1 MVEGLVLNHNL
12 SILAVDRDTNTPLAV
27 VLNGVMEENEAL
39 VSRSEVR
46 NILVTWTLEALILSV
61 KLQLNYGLTK
71 IVVYDSHISGSN
83 ISNPKQFFLDQRRFK
98 RNYL

>member
-39 VSRSEVR
+39 VPRSEVR
-46 NILVTWTLEALILSV
+46 NILVTLTLEALVLSV

-71 IVVYDSHISGSN
+71 IVVYD
-83 ISNPKQFFLDQRRFK
+83 RETTFK
-98 RNYL
+98 KLLILAM

>member
-46 NILVTWTLEALILSV
+46 NILVTLTLEASTLSV
-61 KLQLNYGLTK
+61 QLQLNYGLTK
-71 IVVYDSHISGSN
+71 IVVHD
-83 ISNPKQFFLDQRRFK
+83 RETTFK
-98 RNYL
+98 ELLILAV

>member
-1 MVEGLVLNHNL
+1 MLNHNL

-46 NILVTWTLEALILSV
+46 NILVTLTLEALILSV

-71 IVVYDSHISGSN
+71 IVVHD
-83 ISNPKQFFLDQRRFK
+83 RETTFK
-98 RNYL
+98 KLLILAV

>member
-1 MVEGLVLNHNL
+1 MLNHNL

-39 VSRSEVR
+39 VPRSEVR
-46 NILVTWTLEALILSV
+46 NILVTLTLEALILSV

-71 IVVYDSHISGSN
+71 IVVHD
-83 ISNPKQFFLDQRRFK
+83 RETTFK
-98 RNYL
+98 KLLILAV

>member
-46 NILVTWTLEALILSV
+46 NILVTLTLEALILSV

-71 IVVYDSHISGSN
+71 IVVHD
-83 ISNPKQFFLDQRRFK
+83 RETTFK
-98 RNYL
+98 KLLILAV